1 MFKIKWIIL
10 ENLQKFFM
18 VFFISFRKILL
29 WYLDEIFFL
38 IWIVHQHYIKWKT
51 SNRKVKWNNA
61 KTLTLTLK
69 YTVNPL
75 LNMRNWY
82 PLKFVRSSSRW
93 LWSLADF
100 EVSLFFSDSFELNE
114 IITKIGAW
122 FYILAILC
130 KRAESQ
136 NWVLVLNKEFTVMVL
151 YPVDTPCYLND
162 LFLQILFKM
171 YCYFIA
177 PELPI
182 FERRNWLIHLHYVR
196 KEFDVCKS
204 IIKDQLAES
213 GGMCEYAVYTQGT

>member
-1 MFKIKWIIL
+1 M
-10 ENLQKFFM
+10 
-18 VFFISFRKILL
+18 
-29 WYLDEIFFL
+29 
-38 IWIVHQHYIKWKT
+38 WIVHQHYIKWKT
-51 SNRKVKWNNA
+51 PNRKVKWNNA
-61 KTLTLTLK
+61 KTLTLILK

-82 PLKFVRSSSRW
+82 PLKIVRSSSRW

-100 EVSLFFSDSFELNE
+100 EVSLFFSDSFELNK

-130 KRAESQ
+130 KRTESQ

-151 YPVDTPCYLND
+151 YPVDTPCYLID

-171 YCYFIA
+171 YCHFIA

>member
-1 MFKIKWIIL
+1 MWIPIL
-10 ENLQKFFM
+10 RKDWWCLKLNESYWKTCRSFSWSFLFPSEKSCYKNL
-18 VFFISFRKILL
+18 I

-51 SNRKVKWNNA
+51 PNRKVKWNNA

-75 LNMRNWY
+75 SNMRNWY
-82 PLKFVRSSSRW
+82 PLKIVRSSSRW

-136 NWVLVLNKEFTVMVL
+136 NWVLILNKEFTVMVL
-151 YPVDTPCYLND
+151 YPVDTPCY
-162 LFLQILFKM
+162 
-171 YCYFIA
+171 
-177 PELPI
+177 
-182 FERRNWLIHLHYVR
+182 
-196 KEFDVCKS
+196 
-204 IIKDQLAES
+204 
-213 GGMCEYAVYTQGT
+213 